1 MLQLQYYVHGFIDLP
16 LGLFTSVV
24 VFLPT
29 INQLSFTWWLIPVS
43 KWIIAPA
50 ISELTLLRPVITRGI
65 IYLDLLSGG
74 EPPSSDLT
82 VGLEI
87 GEHLAPLKPLKSPL
101 AASDP
106 KPEITGRLAEMV
118 LYCTHKQGRK
128 PIVWG

>member
-1 MLQLQYYVHGFIDLP
+1 MVILNNHNKPTIIYNMLQLQYYVHGFIDLP

-74 EPPSSDLT
+74 EPPSTTLLLFFPWPWSRQK
-82 VGLEI
+82 G
-87 GEHLAPLKPLKSPL
+87 S
-101 AASDP
+101 
-106 KPEITGRLAEMV
+106 
-118 LYCTHKQGRK
+118 
-128 PIVWG
+128 